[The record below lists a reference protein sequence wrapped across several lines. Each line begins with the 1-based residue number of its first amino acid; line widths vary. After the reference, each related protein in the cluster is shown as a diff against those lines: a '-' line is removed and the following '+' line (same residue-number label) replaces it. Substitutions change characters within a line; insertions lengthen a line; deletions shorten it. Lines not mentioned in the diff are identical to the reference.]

1 MKEAA
6 HGVMQHSFATLD
18 MTGHVGQILRKTSKY
33 LRHDV
38 QPEIY
43 IYIANILAI
52 ELTGKFASFTIILL
66 LSQEYLYCKIVA
78 HHIQWRPSERLC

>member
-43 IYIANILAI
+43 IHSKYS
-52 ELTGKFASFTIILL
+52 G
-66 LSQEYLYCKIVA
+66 
-78 HHIQWRPSERLC
+78 H